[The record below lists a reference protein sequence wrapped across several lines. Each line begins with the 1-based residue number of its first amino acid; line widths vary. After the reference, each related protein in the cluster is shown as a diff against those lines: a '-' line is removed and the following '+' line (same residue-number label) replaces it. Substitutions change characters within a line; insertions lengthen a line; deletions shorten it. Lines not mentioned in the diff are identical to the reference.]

1 MNQKVKKKGEK
12 IMKKISIIVPVY
24 YNQDNLLPLY
34 ADLKEKVF
42 DKLKE
47 NTNTE
52 YELIMVDDGSK
63 DNSYK
68 VMQDLAKIDSNIK
81 IIHLSR
87 NYGEHAAILAGLS
100 QCTGDC
106 AVRKAADLQEPS
118 EMILDMMKKYDEGYK
133 VVLATRA
140 DREEPI
146 MQKAFSNLYAFL
158 MRKLALHNM
167 PKGGFDSFL
176 IDRQVIDFLVK
187 MQESNTSLMSQILW
201 AGFETATV
209 PYIRKKREIG
219 KSRWTLSKKI
229 KLVYDSLISFSY
241 FPIKMITNVG
251 FLSFFISVMLL
262 LIIIYKKFVGKID
275 VEGYTSLIMVMLMAF
290 GIIMLSI
297 GILGEYLWRTY
308 DAARKRPPYIIE
320 KVEKGEKSNNG

>member
-1 MNQKVKKKGEK
+1 MNQKEKKGEK
-12 IMKKISIIVPVY
+12 RMKKISIIVPVY

-146 MQKAFSNLYAFL
+146 VQKAFSNLYAFL

-251 FLSFFISVMLL
+251 FFSFFISVMLL

>member
-1 MNQKVKKKGEK
+1 
-12 IMKKISIIVPVY
+12 MKKISIIVPVY

-34 ADLKEKVF
+34 ADLKEKVLT
-42 DKLKE
+42 KLD
-47 NTNTE
+47 TE
-52 YELIMVDDGSK
+52 YELIFVDDGSK
-63 DNSYK
+63 DKSYE
-68 VMQDLAKIDSNIK
+68 VMKDLAKVDKNIK
-81 IIHLSR
+81 LVKLSR
-87 NYGEHAAILAGLS
+87 NFGEHSALLAGLS

-118 EMILDMMKKYDEGYK
+118 EVILEMIKKYKEGAK

-140 DREEPI
+140 DREEPVT
-146 MQKAFSNLYAFL
+146 QKAFSNLYAFL

-167 PKGGFDSFL
+167 PKGGFDTFL
-176 IDRQVIDFLVK
+176 IDRQVIDVVVK

-209 PYIRKKREIG
+209 PYVRKKREIG

-229 KLVYDSLISFSY
+229 KLVYDSLLSFSY
-241 FPIKMITNVG
+241 FPIKLITTAG
-251 FLSFFISVMLL
+251 FLSFLIAIIL
-262 LIIIYKKFVGKID
+262 LIVIVYKRITGIID
-275 VEGYTSLIMVMLMAF
+275 VEGYTSIIMIMLMGF

-308 DAARKRPPYIIE
+308 DAARNRPPYIIE
-320 KVEKGEKSNNG
+320 KGDKSENE

>member
-1 MNQKVKKKGEK
+1 MNQKVKKGEK

-146 MQKAFSNLYAFL
+146 VQKAFSNLYAFL

-251 FLSFFISVMLL
+251 FFSFFISVMLL

-275 VEGYTSLIMVMLMAF
+275 VGGYTSLIMVMLMAF

>member
-1 MNQKVKKKGEK
+1 MKKGEK

-146 MQKAFSNLYAFL
+146 VQKAFSNLYAFL

-251 FLSFFISVMLL
+251 FFSFFISVMLL

>member
-1 MNQKVKKKGEK
+1 MNQKEKKGEK

-42 DKLKE
+42 NKLKE

-146 MQKAFSNLYAFL
+146 VQKAFSNLYAFL

-187 MQESNTSLMSQILW
+187 MQESNRSLMSQILW

-251 FLSFFISVMLL
+251 FFSFFISVMLL

>member
-1 MNQKVKKKGEK
+1 MNQKVKKGEK

-42 DKLKE
+42 NKLKE

-146 MQKAFSNLYAFL
+146 VQKAFSNLYAFL

-251 FLSFFISVMLL
+251 FFSFFISVMLL

>member
-1 MNQKVKKKGEK
+1 
-12 IMKKISIIVPVY
+12 MKKISIIVPVY

-34 ADLKEKVF
+34 VDLKEKVLS
-42 DKLKE
+42 KI
-47 NTNTE
+47 NIE
-52 YELIMVDDGSK
+52 YELIFVDDGSK
-63 DNSYK
+63 DKSYE
-68 VMQDLAKIDSNIK
+68 VMKNLAKLDENIK
-81 IIHLSR
+81 TIRLSR
-87 NYGEHAAILAGLS
+87 NFGEHSAILAGLS

-118 EMILDMMKKYDEGYK
+118 EVILDMMKKYEEGNK
-133 VVLATRA
+133 VVLAVRA

-167 PKGGFDSFL
+167 PKGGFDTFL
-176 IDRQVIDFLVK
+176 IDRQIIDLLVK
-187 MQESNTSLMSQILW
+187 MQEKNTSLMSQILW

-229 KLVYDSLISFSY
+229 KLVYDSLLSFSY
-241 FPIKMITNVG
+241 FPIKMITSVG
-251 FLSFFISVMLL
+251 FLSFFISLILL
-262 LIIIYKKFVGKID
+262 VVIIGKKFAGIID
-275 VEGYTSLIMVMLMAF
+275 VEGYTSIIMIMLMGF

-297 GILGEYLWRTY
+297 GVLGEYLWRTY
-308 DAARKRPPYIIE
+308 DAARSRPPYIIE
-320 KVEKGEKSNNG
+320 KVEKGDKSENE

>member
-209 PYIRKKREIG
+209 PYVRKKREIG

-251 FLSFFISVMLL
+251 FLSFFVSVILL
-262 LIIIYKKFVGKID
+262 LIIIHRKFVGKID

-297 GILGEYLWRTY
+297 GIIGEYLWRTY
-308 DAARKRPPYIIE
+308 DAARNRPPYIIE
-320 KVEKGEKSNNG
+320 KIEKGEKSNNG

>member
-1 MNQKVKKKGEK
+1 
-12 IMKKISIIVPVY
+12 MKKISIIVPVY

-320 KVEKGEKSNNG
+320 KVEKGEKEQDDK

>member
-1 MNQKVKKKGEK
+1 
-12 IMKKISIIVPVY
+12 MKKISIIVPVY
-24 YNQDNLLPLY
+24 YNEDNLLPLY
-34 ADLKEKVF
+34 ADLKEKVLM
-42 DKLKE
+42 KL
-47 NTNTE
+47 NID
-52 YELIMVDDGSK
+52 YEIIFVDDGSK
-63 DNSYK
+63 DKSYD
-68 VMQDLAKIDSNIK
+68 VMLELAKIDENIK
-81 IIHLSR
+81 TIKLSR
-87 NYGEHAAILAGLS
+87 NFGEHSAILAGLS

-118 EMILDMMKKYDEGYK
+118 EMILDMIKKYEEGNK
-133 VVLATRA
+133 VVLAVRT

-146 MQKAFSNLYAFL
+146 TQKAFSNLYAFL

-176 IDRQVIDFLVK
+176 IDRQVIDFLVN

-201 AGFETATV
+201 AGFETATI

-229 KLVYDSLISFSY
+229 KLVYDSLLSFSY
-241 FPIKMITNVG
+241 FPIKIITNVG
-251 FLSFFISVMLL
+251 FITFFISIIL
-262 LIIIYKKFVGKID
+262 LIITIYKRIAGIID
-275 VEGYTSLIMVMLMAF
+275 VEGYTSLIMIMLMGF

-308 DAARKRPPYIIE
+308 DAARNRPPYIIE
-320 KVEKGEKSNNG
+320 NVNRRKSNE

>member
-1 MNQKVKKKGEK
+1 
-12 IMKKISIIVPVY
+12 MKKISIIVPVY

-146 MQKAFSNLYAFL
+146 VQKAFSNLYAFL

-209 PYIRKKREIG
+209 PYVRKKREIG